1 MDKKNN
7 SRSNINR
14 TSNNFKKA
22 AMQNNRRPEA
32 HKAQMPNNSVELRKV
47 KRRQLSANF
56 EEELRKRRKNYI
68 KKKKQF
74 EKKQEK
80 LYRKEIR
87 KQKISEKFHQRKL
100 EFNSSDNKS
109 ISTNLKPKKKPN
121 FAVKFFSARAGI
133 DLPFLILVLVLVVI
147 GLIMMFSASYANAY
161 YYYHDSYK
169 FIKNQLPMAIVGIIL
184 MFAIS
189 YMDYHVLKKA
199 VYPIMAISFLLLIAV
214 LLMPAV
220 NKVHRWIQLGSFS
233 FQASEITKF
242 SIILFFAY
250 MIDINFN
257 EMDQIKKGVL
267 PFIAVLFA
275 NIILLA
281 KEPHVSCIVIITAL
295 AGLMLFIG
303 GVKLKWFASVI
314 GAIAA
319 VGVYV
324 ILFTKKLS
332 YANDRVAGWLDPLTY
347 RNYDQWQNTWQTRN
361 SLYAIGSG
369 RLLGL
374 GLGNSRQKYMY
385 LPEPQNDFV
394 FAIVCE
400 ELGMIGA
407 LIILLLFAMLVWRGV
422 SVCMRAQDKFGALLG
437 IGLVLQVG
445 LQAVLNIAV
454 VTNSVPNTG
463 ISLPFFSYGGTSL
476 LMLLVQ
482 MGIVLSI
489 SRSARIEKL

>member
-1 MDKKNN
+1 MDKKDSKANF
-7 SRSNINR
+7 NR
-14 TSNNFKKA
+14 QSKEYKKT
-22 AMQNNRRPEA
+22 AMQGAPRQSVNRSQAP
-32 HKAQMPNNSVELRKV
+32 KNSDTELRKV

-56 EEELRKRRKNYI
+56 EEELRKRRKNYV

-74 EKKQEK
+74 EKKQER
-80 LYRKEIR
+80 LYRKAIR
-87 KQKISEKFHQRKL
+87 KQRTGERTYQRKL
-100 EFNSSDNKS
+100 ESQASGSNSS
-109 ISTNLKPKKKPN
+109 STRLKFNKKPN
-121 FAVKFFSARAGI
+121 IAVKFFSARSGI
-133 DLPFLILVLVLVVI
+133 DLPFLILVVVLVII

-169 FIKNQLPMAIVGIIL
+169 FIKNQLPMAIVGLIL

-199 VYPIMAISFLLLIAV
+199 VYPVMALSFLLLIAV

-250 MIDINFN
+250 MIDMNFN
-257 EMDQIKKGVL
+257 EMDKIKKGIL

-319 VGVYV
+319 VGIYV

-476 LMLLVQ
+476 MMLLVQ